1 MILYLFLFALGT
13 ALDIALG
20 WHQPA
25 PDPLILARV
34 LQGVRAGHLLLAVNV
49 EQPRLIDFCVW
60 LLALPMAPF
69 MGWEKALGYA
79 GLAFAPLCAGGL
91 GSVCAWAVEP
101 FAARR
106 LLVFSLLAAVGF
118 LFFDGIAVPGV
129 VSPWLLS
136 LVCLTGATGFLLRS
150 YEPDNGPGF
159 LAGLLSGFAVWLT
172 PLAVPV
178 VMAGFGAMMLRRW
191 RAAPG
196 ALLATA
202 GAGVL
207 DVLGIGFTVDPP
219 LGGYFGTDP
228 YRMSLITVAFGL
240 ALLIGGAACWRLELK
255 FLVRRARWM
264 GAGVMAGLATLWTIG
279 FYLAGGRIL
288 LPHPVLLP
296 AVFGLAYTVWLAFS
310 VRRGRAVWVYAS
322 LSLLAAAATG
332 LQGVCIAAFA
342 LLVPLAGTELWRHL
356 TKPPP
361 KSPFGV

>member
-1 MILYLFLFALGT
+1 
-13 ALDIALG
+13 
-20 WHQPA
+20 
-25 PDPLILARV
+25 LILARV
-34 LQGVRAGHLLLAVNV
+34 LQGVRAGHLLLAVNL

-60 LLALPMAPF
+60 FLALPMAPF
-69 MGWEKALGYA
+69 MGWAKALGYA

-91 GSVCAWAVEP
+91 GVVCAWAVEP

-106 LLVFSLLAAVGF
+106 LLVFSLLAAVA
-118 LFFDGIAVPGV
+118 LVFFDGLAVPGV

-159 LAGLLSGFAVWLT
+159 LAGLLAGFAVWLT

-196 ALLATA
+196 AQLATA

-228 YRMSLITVAFGL
+228 YRMSLITVAFGFL
-240 ALLIGGAACWRLELK
+240 VLIGGAACWRLELK
-255 FLVRRARWM
+255 FLRRRARWL
-264 GAGVMAGLATLWTIG
+264 GLGVMAGLAALWTGG

-288 LPHPVLLP
+288 FSLP
-296 AVFGLAYTVWLAFS
+296 AVFPAVFAIAYAAWLAFS
-310 VRRGRAVWVYAS
+310 LPRSRAIWVYTV
-322 LSLLAAAATG
+322 LCLLAAAATG

-342 LLVPLAGTELWRHL
+342 ILVPLAGTELWRYV